1 MGNLL
6 ARLQAMPQEQAFDC
20 WLAEPGEWV
29 EAPNERRGG
38 MSGVQRVR
46 SGDGRLLY
54 RKQQVDHGYR
64 DWRHPLGE
72 PTVLR
77 EERALR
83 AFAALGVRVPQLLF
97 CATRRR
103 YGHRQGLL
111 VTAALEGFASL
122 EDCYARDEHLRWD
135 PALQARIFRQLGEML
150 ARLHRARWQ
159 HGCLYPKHIF
169 VRVDTDGRVELALLD
184 LEKSRRRF
192 SARRAAQHDLRQLRR
207 HSSWGE
213 QEWRSL
219 GYGYHCISGHRIEV

>member
-6 ARLQAMPQEQAFDC
+6 ASLQTMPQEQAFDR

-77 EERALR
+77 EERA
-83 AFAALGVRVPQLLF
+83 
-97 CATRRR
+97 
-103 YGHRQGLL
+103 
-111 VTAALEGFASL
+111 
-122 EDCYARDEHLRWD
+122 
-135 PALQARIFRQLGEML
+135 
-150 ARLHRARWQ
+150 
-159 HGCLYPKHIF
+159 
-169 VRVDTDGRVELALLD
+169 
-184 LEKSRRRF
+184 
-192 SARRAAQHDLRQLRR
+192 
-207 HSSWGE
+207 
-213 QEWRSL
+213 
-219 GYGYHCISGHRIEV
+219 